1 MWLVG
6 VKTLKGLVAWSGC
19 LTHRGSTLCST
30 RTSPLPSLL
39 SGLGTGGNYGPMV
52 ANALFHCLMACQEAD
67 WPYKGPVSIEQP
79 LDYHSPGL
87 SGSVP
92 GSTLVP
98 GTGLQLTRNVS
109 CVACGCENTKRTG
122 CLVWLP
128 YPQVST
134 LCSTRTLPL
143 PWESAS

>member
-1 MWLVG
+1 M
-6 VKTLKGLVAWSGC
+6 
-19 LTHRGSTLCST
+19 STLCST
-30 RTSPLPSLL
+30 QTDVTPPIALVRIWDRRP
-39 SGLGTGGNYGPMV
+39 NQGPMV
-52 ANALFHCLMACQEAD
+52 ANALFPCLMACQEAD
-67 WPYKGPVSIEQP
+67 WSQKDPVSIEKP

-134 LCSTRTLPL
+134 LCSTQTDVTPPIACPDLGP
-143 PWESAS
+143 AAK

>member
-1 MWLVG
+1 M
-6 VKTLKGLVAWSGC
+6 
-19 LTHRGSTLCST
+19 
-30 RTSPLPSLL
+30 
-39 SGLGTGGNYGPMV
+39 
-52 ANALFHCLMACQEAD
+52 
-67 WPYKGPVSIEQP
+67 SIEKP

-134 LCSTRTLPL
+134 LCSTRTSPL
-143 PWESAS
+143 PSLLSGLGTGGNYGPMVANALFHCMMACQEADWPYKGPVSIEQPLDYHSPGLSGSVPGSTLVPGTGL